1 MRTSPA
7 SNKQRDRNI
16 FSFFYEERF
25 EIIPDRPILTTVKP
39 KRSALGAWGE
49 IGVGNDLLRY
59 RRSLRPRQLARLTL
73 SPEFTA

>member
-1 MRTSPA
+1 MRTSRRL
-7 SNKQRDRNI
+7 KQTKRKNV

-25 EIIPDRPILTTVKP
+25 EVVPDRPVPTTAQP
-39 KRSALGAWGE
+39 KRGEHDARGE

-59 RRSLRPRQLARLTL
+59 QRLLRPRRLARLTL